1 MNYFK
6 YTDTAL
12 AQTVKMLSSINH
24 DQLET
29 LLAKMDDQPRYI
41 LAHAVK
47 KVQAELGPI
56 SGNFANPNGIIC
68 SACGFD
74 DCEVRNSEDDG
85 PEYITC
91 GYCNHVEHLD

>member
-1 MNYFK
+1 MNYLNH
-6 YTDTAL
+6 TDAYL
-12 AQTVKMLSSINH
+12 AGAAKMLSSINH

-29 LLAKMDDQPRYI
+29 LLAKMDDHPRNM

-56 SGNFANPNGIIC
+56 SGNWANPNGIIC

-74 DCEVRNSEDDG
+74 DCEIRNSEDDG

-91 GYCNHVEHLD
+91 GYCDHVEHLD

>member
-1 MNYFK
+1 MNYFNH
-6 YTDTAL
+6 TDAYL
-12 AQTVKMLSSINH
+12 AGAAKMLSSINH

-29 LLAKMDDQPRYI
+29 LLAKMDDHPRNM

-91 GYCNHVEHLD
+91 GYCDHVEHLD

>member
-1 MNYFK
+1 MTY
-6 YTDTAL
+6 YTDNELAKTA
-12 AQTVKMLSSINH
+12 KMLSSISP

-29 LLAKMDDQPRYI
+29 LLAKMADHPRCI

-56 SGNFANPNGIIC
+56 SGNWANPNGIIC

-91 GYCNHVEHLD
+91 GYCNHITYLD

>member
-1 MNYFK
+1 MIH
-6 YTDTAL
+6 YTDDDLAKTA
-12 AQTVKMLSSINH
+12 KMLSSVSH
-24 DQLET
+24 EQLET
-29 LLAKMDDQPRYI
+29 ILAKMDDHPRNI

-56 SGNFANPNGIIC
+56 SGNWANPNGIIC

>member
-1 MNYFK
+1 MIH
-6 YTDTAL
+6 YTDDDLAKTA
-12 AQTVKMLSSINH
+12 KMLSSVNH

-29 LLAKMDDQPRYI
+29 ILAKMADHPRCI

-56 SGNFANPNGIIC
+56 SGNWANPNGIIC

-91 GYCNHVEHLD
+91 GYCDHVEHLD

>member
-1 MNYFK
+1 MIH
-6 YTDTAL
+6 YTDDDLAKTA
-12 AQTVKMLSSINH
+12 KMLSSVSH

-29 LLAKMDDQPRYI
+29 ILAKMSDHAIGI

-47 KVQAELGPI
+47 KVQSELGPL
-56 SGNFANPNGIIC
+56 SGNWANPNGILC
-68 SACGFD
+68 SKCGFD
-74 DCEVRNSEDDG
+74 DCEIRNSEDDG